1 MDNLVPKEEL
11 IAGKIYL
18 IRNQKVMLDS
28 DLAELYDVE
37 TKVLKRA
44 VRRNIDRFPED
55 FMFELT
61 SEEYNSLRSH
71 FGTLKRGAH
80 SKYPTMAFTEQG
92 VAMLSGI
99 LRSQVAI
106 QVNIQIMRVFVKMR
120 KLITNYEEL
129 LQKIEALESNALEQN
144 EQIINIYE
152 IIKELIEPTYKNR
165 KPIGYRINERRE
177 KYLAKH
183 KRNN

>member
-1 MDNLVPKEEL
+1 MDNLVPKEEF
-11 IAGKIYL
+11 IAGKIFV
-18 IRNQKVMLDS
+18 IRSYKVMLDS
-28 DLAELYDVE
+28 DLAKLYDVE

-44 VRRNIDRFPED
+44 VRRNIERFPED

-61 SEEYNSLRSH
+61 TEEYNSLRCQ
-71 FGTLKRGAH
+71 FGTLKRGTF
-80 SKYPTMAFTEQG
+80 SKYQPMVFTEQG
-92 VAMLSGI
+92 VAMLSGV
-99 LRSQVAI
+99 LRSSTAI

-120 KLITNYEEL
+120 KLITYYNEFLE
-129 LQKIEALESNALEQN
+129 KIEALENTALEQN

-177 KYLAKH
+177 KYLVRH

>member
-1 MDNLVPKEEL
+1 MDKLVPKEKF
-11 IAGKIYL
+11 IAGKIHV
-18 IRNQKVMLDS
+18 IRNQKVLLDS
-28 DLAELYDVE
+28 DLANLYDVE

-44 VRRNIDRFPED
+44 VRRNIERFPDD

-61 SEEYNSLRSH
+61 TTDINNLRSQ
-71 FGTLKRGAH
+71 FGTSSWGGTR
-80 SKYPTMAFTEQG
+80 YMPMAFTEQG

-99 LRSQVAI
+99 LRSSVAI

-120 KLITNYEEL
+120 KLITYYNEL
-129 LQKIEALESNALEQN
+129 HEKIETLENNALEQN

-152 IIKELIEPTYKNR
+152 IIKELIEPAYKNR
-165 KPIGYRINERRE
+165 KPIGFRVKERRE
-177 KYLAKH
+177 RYLTKY